1 MNKSVHKCSSI
12 EHKEIDAIKYCKECN
27 IYLCNN
33 CAKFHS
39 DIFIYHHP
47 YSLDKAQNIFTE
59 LCKIENHS
67 GKLECCAFCITKIKK
82 EGIGQHTD
90 CNICTIED
98 IFEEKKKN
106 FENNIKSLE
115 DLSGVLSSKELN
127 EIIENIEKNKEK
139 VKLDIEKTFM
149 KYEMN

>member
-47 YSLDKAQNIFTE
+47 YSLDKAQNIFTG

-67 GKLECCAFCITKIKK
+67 GKLEFYCKAHNELCCAFCITKIKK
-82 EGIGQHTD
+82 
-90 CNICTIED
+90 
-98 IFEEKKKN
+98 
-106 FENNIKSLE
+106 
-115 DLSGVLSSKELN
+115 
-127 EIIENIEKNKEK
+127 K
-139 VKLDIEKTFM
+139 V
-149 KYEMN
+149 